1 MRTINLSRGNVDI
14 TIVENEGRNDNFEYK
29 WTNAPEMVEKL
40 VETTITTS
48 EPMSEIM
55 LLRWVFN
62 IEETLSQL

>member
-14 TIVENEGRNDNFEYK
+14 TIVENEGRNDSFEYK

-62 IEETLSQL
+62 IEVTLSQL

>member
-14 TIVENEGRNDNFEYK
+14 TIVENEGRNDSFEYK
-29 WTNAPEMVEKL
+29 WINAPEMVEKL

-48 EPMSEIM
+48 ESMSEIM